1 MLVKCP
7 SPAILALFTNLELCN
22 RQNYTHTNLEKI
34 KHKIDVYGKEL
45 CSFLLSVYNIL
56 ATPMP

>member
-34 KHKIDVYGKEL
+34 RRKIDVYGKE
-45 CSFLLSVYNIL
+45 F
-56 ATPMP
+56 M